1 MKSYKAFNKD
11 YICRDYKF
19 DIHKTNVCEGDI
31 EICYNGFH
39 SCPDPHNIQHYY
51 NVKSKNTVFAIVD
64 VYGETDITIDD
75 KIASRKLKIIKT
87 FNTYDELLKEFE
99 ANNNQTIDFIKR
111 IKEGPKRIANISRE
125 ELKEIIYSTSPQ
137 NTYAKLI
144 FFSMLTKTI
153 MLTIINA
160 LEDFNDLIRFA
171 AVGCDNKDEIICD
184 IVDKQMKYKDLVHR
198 LSRKDQIEFNTLVK
212 AFNAKSD
219 MSFKTLTEKKIRD
232 PLIIKPMER
241 KINLVTQSTYE
252 RKV

>member
-125 ELKEIIYSTSPQ
+125 ELKEIIYSTSSQ

-153 MLTIINA
+153 MLTIISA

-184 IVDKQMKYKDLVHR
+184 IVDKQMKYKDLAHR
-198 LSRKDQIEFNTLVK
+198 LSRKDQIEFNALVK

>member
-184 IVDKQMKYKDLVHR
+184 IVDKQMKYKDLAHR

>member
-11 YICRDYKF
+11 YVCRDYKF
-19 DIHKTNVCEGDI
+19 DLHKTNVCEGDI

-153 MLTIINA
+153 MSTIINA

-184 IVDKQMKYKDLVHR
+184 IVDKQMKYKDLAHR

>member
-31 EICYNGFH
+31 EICHNGFH

-87 FNTYDELLKEFE
+87 FNTYDELLKEFK

-184 IVDKQMKYKDLVHR
+184 IVDKQMKYKDLAHR

-212 AFNAKSD
+212 AFNTKSD